1 MQAHEAVGVARVAW
15 GWLVTRPSP
24 TRHVR
29 AAACASSASAGGGN
43 VRPQQASEAGDAPVR
58 EQAREAGDVLVLPL
72 RARGAAGGGGVLVFD
87 MRVTLG
93 APCVDDNSDISWYYC
108 EQTQVFLL

>member
-1 MQAHEAVGVARVAW
+1 M
-15 GWLVTRPSP
+15 
-24 TRHVR
+24 
-29 AAACASSASAGGGN
+29 
-43 VRPQQASEAGDAPVR
+43 AGDAPVR

>member
-1 MQAHEAVGVARVAW
+1 MQAREAVGVARVAW

-43 VRPQQASEAGDAPVR
+43 VRPQQASEAGDAFVF
-58 EQAREAGDVLVLPL
+58 EQVGEAHVLHLQ
-72 RARGAAGGGGVLVFD
+72 ARGAD
-87 MRVTLG
+87 D
-93 APCVDDNSDISWYYC
+93 APIL
-108 EQTQVFLL
+108 ERAR